1 MFSTMGA
8 NPTHS
13 AAALSNERP
22 VDRSMNAVRSI
33 VRAFRVNTR
42 AIELKMGISLAQ
54 LFVLQQLTERPADS
68 LNELAERTATHQSS
82 VSVVVRRLVERGFVS
97 RTSSSADRRRI
108 EIAVTP
114 AGRALLEDAPTT
126 IQTQLMTALRRLSR
140 DEQNTLASLLERW
153 LREAKIDFASPPM
166 LGEDEVA
173 AASPP
178 LAGRGL
184 AAAADAIA
192 PTSPAAARSPR
203 RSRTSPAT
211 PVPPRARR
219 SCR

>member
-1 MFSTMGA
+1 
-8 NPTHS
+8 
-13 AAALSNERP
+13 
-22 VDRSMNAVRSI
+22 MNAVRSI

-54 LFVLQQLTERPADS
+54 LFVLQQLTERPAES

-97 RTSSSADRRRI
+97 RSSSSTDRRRI

-140 DEQNTLASLLERW
+140 DEQNLLAALLERW
-153 LREAKIDFASPPM
+153 LREAKIDFAAPPM

-173 AASPP
+173 PP
-178 LAGRGL
+178 
-184 AAAADAIA
+184 
-192 PTSPAAARSPR
+192 ARH
-203 RSRTSPAT
+203 
-211 PVPPRARR
+211 
-219 SCR
+219 